1 MSVLDLKQKYLHWI
15 NNSDEATAKELNSL
29 KGNETEIN
37 DRFYK
42 ELEFGTAGIRGVI
55 GAGSNRMNRYTV
67 SKATEGYAKYILS
80 CGGKAKEDGVVI
92 SYDNRHCSREFA
104 EVTAGVLAAN
114 GIKSYIFSELRPTP
128 ELSFAVRYLGCFGG
142 VMITASHNP
151 PEYNG
156 YKLYDSNGCQ
166 LVPHLADAVAKYVS
180 EVEDELS
187 VKCLSIAE
195 AGDLCEFVL
204 DEIDDVYYEEV
215 LALQFD
221 DDGEQKPIRVVYTPQ
236 HGTGNIPVRDVLDEA
251 GYTVLPVLSQCE
263 PDPDFSGTKSP
274 NPEMTVAYEEAITL
288 MRERDADLAI
298 ATDPDCDRLGAVIN
312 CGDGRYEL
320 MTGNQS
326 GAVILHYILTRMKEE
341 GSLPDNAVMI
351 NTVVTS
357 PIGDMVAKSFGV
369 EVEKCLTGFKFIG
382 DKIEKHNKSG
392 DKKYVFGYEESYG
405 CLIGDFA
412 RDKDAVQ
419 ASLMICEAAAY
430 YKKQGK
436 NLIDVLEEIFKSLG
450 YYVDA
455 QSSTYFPGIDGNDKM
470 AAVLTAYRNDPPSE
484 VAGVKVASID
494 DFLLSPPEDFVPS
507 NVLRFNFSD
516 GSFVAVRPSGTEPK
530 CKVYY
535 CICGKTKADA
545 EEKLLKF
552 KDFFDIK

>member
-1 MSVLDLKQKYLHWI
+1 MITYDKYLHWI
-15 NNSDEATAKELNSL
+15 ENSDTETAEELKALS
-29 KGNETEIN
+29 GNDAEIN
-37 DRFYK
+37 DRFYT
-42 ELEFGTAGIRGVI
+42 EMEFGTAGIRGVI

-67 SKATEGYAKYILS
+67 AKATEGFAKYILS
-80 CGGKAKEDGVVI
+80 LGGTAAEDGVVI
-92 SYDNRHCSREFA
+92 SYDNRHKSRLFA

-114 GIKSYIFSELRPTP
+114 GIKSYVFSELRPTP

-156 YKLYDSNGCQ
+156 YKLYDKNGCQ
-166 LVPHLADAVAKYVS
+166 LVPHLADTVSKFVA
-180 EVEDELS
+180 EVEDELT
-187 VKCLSIAE
+187 VKCLSIEE
-195 AGDLCEFVL
+195 AGELVEFVL

-221 DDGEQKPIRVVYTPQ
+221 DDGEQKPVRVVYTPQ

-274 NPEMTVAYEEAITL
+274 NPEMTVAYDEAIAL
-288 MRERDADLAI
+288 MKEKDADLAI

-312 CGDGRYEL
+312 CGNGRFEL

-326 GAVILHYILTRMKEE
+326 GAVILHYLLTRMKEE
-341 GSLPDNAVMI
+341 DILPDNAVMI
-351 NTVVTS
+351 NTIVTS
-357 PIGDMVAKSFGV
+357 PLGDLVAKSFGV

-382 DKIEKHNKSG
+382 DKIEKHNKAG

-436 NLIDVLEEIFKSLG
+436 NLIDVLEDIFKSLG
-450 YYVDA
+450 YYIDA
-455 QSSTYFPGIDGNDKM
+455 QSSTYFPGVDGNDKM
-470 AAVLTAYRNDPPSE
+470 AAVLTSYRDNPPSE
-484 VAGVKVASID
+484 VAGVKVTSID
-494 DFLLSPPEDFVPS
+494 DFLLNPPADFIPS
-507 NVLRFNFSD
+507 NVLRFNFED
-516 GSFVAVRPSGTEPK
+516 GSFVAIRPSGTEPK

-535 CICGKTKADA
+535 CIAGKTR
-545 EEKLLKF
+545 EEANEKILKF
-552 KDFFDIK
+552 KEFFDIK

>member
-1 MSVLDLKQKYLHWI
+1 MTVNEKYLHWI
-15 NNSDEATAKELNSL
+15 NSADQTTAAELKAL
-29 KGNETEIN
+29 DGNETEIN
-37 DRFYK
+37 DRFYR

-67 SKATEGYAKYILS
+67 AKATEGYAKYILS
-80 CGGKAKEDGVVI
+80 VGGTAKEDGVVI

-104 EVTAGVLAAN
+104 EVTAGVLAAH
-114 GIKSYIFSELRPTP
+114 GIKAYIFSELRPTP

-166 LVPHLADAVAKYVS
+166 LVPHLADAVAKYVG
-180 EVEDELS
+180 EVEDELG
-187 VKCLSIAE
+187 VKCLSLEE
-195 AGDLCEFVL
+195 AGELCEFVL

-221 DDGEQKPIRVVYTPQ
+221 DDGEQKEIRVVYTPQ

-274 NPEMTVAYEEAITL
+274 NPEMTVAYEEAIAL
-288 MRERDADLAI
+288 MKEKDADLAI

-312 CGDGRYEL
+312 CGDGRFEL

-357 PIGDMVAKSFGV
+357 PIGDKVAKSFGV

-382 DKIEKHNKSG
+382 DKIEKHNKAG

-436 NLIDVLEEIFKSLG
+436 NLIDVLDDIFAAHG
-450 YYVDA
+450 YYVDT
-455 QSSTYFPGIDGNDKM
+455 QSSTYFKGVDGNEKM

-484 VAGVKVASID
+484 VAGVKVESID
-494 DFLLSPPEDFVPS
+494 DFLLNPPEDFVPS
-507 NVLRFNFSD
+507 NVLRFNFAD

-535 CICGKTKADA
+535 CICGETKAAA

-552 KDFFDIK
+552 KEYFDIK